1 MQETLV
7 WFLDQEITW
16 RRERL
21 PTPVFLGFPCG
32 SAAHS
37 EETWVWSLGWE
48 ESPGEGK
55 CYPLHYSGLENSMD
69 CIVHR
74 VIKSGFH
81 FTSCIKIFSNFSLS
95 FHFLKWWLTLKFLPL
110 SDLPV
115 LFFMFYL
122 SKPQDHKNI
131 KVLFS
136 TLAIELTL
144 KLILWWGKYVLKI
157 CFSIWKT
164 DLSNT
169 IYEIVFILSLL
180 ICKLS
185 LSFVKFSHKPVS
197 VHRLSVLF
205 CYSICLFLPQ
215 CCSSEITLA
224 SW

>member
-131 KVLFS
+131 KDSCMNIDKLLSPNWTNFHSHQYHVKMLF
-136 TLAIELTL
+136 LNF
-144 KLILWWGKYVLKI
+144 LIIYII
-157 CFSIWKT
+157 CFT
-164 DLSNT
+164 
-169 IYEIVFILSLL
+169 SLQ
-180 ICKLS
+180 K
-185 LSFVKFSHKPVS
+185 
-197 VHRLSVLF
+197 
-205 CYSICLFLPQ
+205 
-215 CCSSEITLA
+215 
-224 SW
+224 